1 MSDGCQ
7 HICSHGGIS
16 PSTDVKR
23 MRANWGA
30 QYNQGA
36 SGVCIYIYST
46 HTHGPLV
53 MVTIPGT
60 AIWVL
65 GAHGSKAAFRLVKLF
80 FPTASPTTQS
90 KT

>member
-7 HICSHGGIS
+7 HICRHGGIS

-36 SGVCIYIYST
+36 CGVCIYIYST
-46 HTHGPLV
+46 HTHGPQ
-53 MVTIPGT
+53 
-60 AIWVL
+60 
-65 GAHGSKAAFRLVKLF
+65 GSRE
-80 FPTASPTTQS
+80 ASGYIEPRISEQS
-90 KT
+90 TRK